1 MTAAPRRK
9 SRRHGTFYVL
19 EEPPPPTR
27 RQWPP
32 PEPDR
37 QQIDVDYLA
46 AWTDADADDAAY
58 CDYERERDKWVR
70 GNAPELAGLG
80 PVHQCLLVQP
90 GRPESG
96 VAFEELDFEGR
107 ICGALAQGPRNHAFG
122 SAVAVISAV
131 TGRESDDPW
140 VAAVC
145 RALDR
150 ERTWDRGRRPR
161 LVVEQGQ
168 GEMFHL
174 TATQNRGSITQHG
187 LDWRRMGAAC
197 GIAGSPEPELPA
209 IFLCEDRGAISFF
222 TMMARTTTDIWGV
235 RVDGLWTEN
244 GPDGWII
251 IPEPVPRSRLHLVET
266 DQPIPRHR

>member
-1 MTAAPRRK
+1 VA
-9 SRRHGTFYVL
+9 
-19 EEPPPPTR
+19 
-27 RQWPP
+27 P

-58 CDYERERDKWVR
+58 CDYERERDEWVR
-70 GNAPELAGLG
+70 GNAPEIAGLG
-80 PVHQCLLVQP
+80 PVRQCLLVQP

-107 ICGALAQGPRNHAFG
+107 ICGAL
-122 SAVAVISAV
+122 
-131 TGRESDDPW
+131 
-140 VAAVC
+140 
-145 RALDR
+145 
-150 ERTWDRGRRPR
+150 
-161 LVVEQGQ
+161 
-168 GEMFHL
+168 
-174 TATQNRGSITQHG
+174 TQCPP
-187 LDWRRMGAAC
+187 AC